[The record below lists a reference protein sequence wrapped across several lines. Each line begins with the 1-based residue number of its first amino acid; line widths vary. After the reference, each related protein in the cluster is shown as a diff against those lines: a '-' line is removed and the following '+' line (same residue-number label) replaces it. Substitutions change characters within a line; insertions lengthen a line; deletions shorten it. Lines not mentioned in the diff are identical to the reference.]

1 MSLSD
6 RSIEIVCIDF
16 VGSSRRE
23 EFRVKFDVNETSFPA
38 AKAVLIQVPYHP
50 APLLPPQRSTGVTLE
65 VRRIRVPLRLWF
77 CPQDW
82 SQEYFPAVNYGRFK
96 LVPSFEN
103 TKIRTFVCCIL
114 AVAWTEISLSLLLI
128 RWIILSNSNHRTHR
142 HKNQETCA
150 ETTHQTAAKQKIPS
164 RSTLLHKHLKPIKW
178 RQQLTST
185 ERLSVIVSVVTS
197 VCPVSLFYRF
207 VPAQI
212 RNSPGTVLLCREQ
225 TAEFLLVRIRPR
237 PTIDGSIRW

>member
-1 MSLSD
+1 MRTRYVRTYRTSPHTFEVFIILILNYGVVLLAYRARSYQHIYQVISFPSLSSRVEEISLSD

-82 SQEYFPAVNYGRFK
+82 SQEHFLQWVAIASNSSHRLKISRFGLSCAAFSPFP
-96 LVPSFEN
+96 
-103 TKIRTFVCCIL
+103 TKI
-114 AVAWTEISLSLLLI
+114 
-128 RWIILSNSNHRTHR
+128 
-142 HKNQETCA
+142 
-150 ETTHQTAAKQKIPS
+150 
-164 RSTLLHKHLKPIKW
+164 
-178 RQQLTST
+178 
-185 ERLSVIVSVVTS
+185 
-197 VCPVSLFYRF
+197 
-207 VPAQI
+207 
-212 RNSPGTVLLCREQ
+212 
-225 TAEFLLVRIRPR
+225 
-237 PTIDGSIRW
+237 